1 MTRSSRRYPLTISTS
16 AEMAAGG
23 IVWRSGEGGI
33 EVLLVHRP
41 KYGDWSFPKG
51 KVESGESLLECAL
64 REVWEEAGANTV
76 IGRYLGS
83 LSYRKP
89 NRRSKEVHYWVM
101 RAEEM
106 AFVPSSEVDR
116 IRWVPRRSLAEEVSY
131 STDRTIADRLRHGWN
146 RPAERLL
153 LTRHAIAGVR
163 GGFGPEDLARPLSE
177 AGRRQADAL
186 ADQLGCFD
194 IDVILSS
201 RAVRCLE
208 TVAPLAEAR
217 GLIPEVA
224 GGLWEEAPPGELNAV
239 IDDRPA
245 GTSLFCSHRP
255 IVGAVLRRFLGDRGS
270 RLPLAKGSTWVFD
283 FEGSRLSGA
292 NYLAPIIHG

>member
-1 MTRSSRRYPLTISTS
+1 MTISTA

-23 IVWRSGEGGI
+23 VVWRRGEAGT

-51 KVESGESLLECAL
+51 KVENGESLLECAV
-64 REVWEEAGANTV
+64 REVWEEAGAGTV
-76 IGRYLGS
+76 VGRYLGS

-101 RAEEM
+101 RAEEV

-131 STDRTIADRLRHGWN
+131 STDRTIADRLRPGWT
-146 RPAERLL
+146 RPADRLL
-153 LTRHAIAGVR
+153 LARHAIAGVR
-163 GGFGPEDLARPLSE
+163 GQFGPEDLARPLSE
-177 AGRRQADAL
+177 RGRRQADAL
-186 ADQLGCFD
+186 AGQLGCFD
-194 IDVILSS
+194 VNLILSS

-224 GGLWEEAPPGELNAV
+224 GGLWEEATSAEINAV

-270 RLPLAKGSTWVFD
+270 LLPLAKGSTWVFD
-283 FEGSRLSGA
+283 FEESRLAGA
-292 NYLAPIIHG
+292 NYLAPPI